1 MYHINPAVTKSIL
14 STMPKE
20 EFLQE
25 FAKIRERYLE
35 APEGTNVC
43 FKYASLYNWCLN
55 HYRTKL
61 QFQKSPPRRS
71 A

>member
-1 MYHINPAVTKSIL
+1 MYHINTACTKAIL

-25 FAKIRERYLE
+25 FAVIREKYL
-35 APEGTNVC
+35 ASKVNTNEH

-55 HYRTKL
+55 HFQNKL
-61 QFQKSPPRRS
+61 QFQKAPRKRT

>member
-1 MYHINPAVTKSIL
+1 
-14 STMPKE
+14 MPKE

-61 QFQKSPPRRS
+61 QFQKSPRRRS

>member
-1 MYHINPAVTKSIL
+1 MYHINTACTKAIL

-25 FAKIRERYLE
+25 FIKIRERYME
-35 APEGTNVC
+35 TPENHKQH

-55 HYRTKL
+55 HYRNKL
-61 QFQKSPPRRS
+61 QYQKPHRKRI